1 MTEEHFIYGKN
12 SIIEALE
19 SGDREFNKILI
30 SNSARNDEKI
40 KKIKKLAQNN
50 GVVFQFV
57 NKEKKDRG
65 NDFFRFING
74 CLFTL

>member
-1 MTEEHFIYGKN
+1 MRKLLDLNFENERLSNEEQDDN
-12 SIIEALE
+12 
-19 SGDREFNKILI
+19 
-30 SNSARNDEKI
+30 
-40 KKIKKLAQNN
+40 KKI
-50 GVVFQFV
+50 QFV